1 MKRLFDILAS
11 IIGIIFLFPLMFL
24 LAVAIKLSI
33 GSPILFSQIR
43 PGLNEK
49 PFKLI
54 KFRSMKN
61 ENLKEEKTLSDS
73 ERITSI
79 GRIIRNYSLDELPEL
94 WNILKGDMS
103 FVGPRPLLLKYLPLY
118 NNEQRKRHL
127 VRPGL
132 TGWAQIN
139 GRNGISWDEKF
150 KLDVWYVNN
159 RSFLLDLRIIA
170 LTAMKVLK
178 KENINL
184 SNSDTMTEFTGNTD
198 DR

>member
-1 MKRLFDILAS
+1 
-11 IIGIIFLFPLMFL
+11 MFL

>member
-159 RSFLLDLRIIA
+159 RSFLLKL
-170 LTAMKVLK
+170 VG
-178 KENINL
+178 
-184 SNSDTMTEFTGNTD
+184 SSQ
-198 DR
+198 